1 MQPQQRHVEVL
12 DHLNGSRIV
21 FSDAGAGGPGHQS
34 PADLTQDVVVISPGL
49 PTPPRSPSHR
59 RSAAERRSSEVNGGG
74 PPVLSFGSYYGQSQS
89 SGAPANGNWSGT
101 AATLPRSARAEERLV
116 KFSGIGP
123 VDETGMPIASRSS
136 VNKPKDWYR
145 SMFRQIHK
153 KAAELEVAESG
164 LWSTDGDAAP
174 CKQPPTKHAAE
185 NRRTEV
191 DAFTLSSRGALPD
204 WTQLGDGDKGSDWR
218 RRQPEPKSIYD
229 FDPGR
234 SIVVEGDAQD
244 QWYPYRPPAK
254 AHTPSIE
261 ATLVS
266 ELSRFEAELDSDI
279 QGLERRLSQKQHR
292 RARGEGPVPAA
303 AQVAGRGHGTSS
315 STGPKQ
321 PVTRAHG
328 AAAASHPVVPGPGVA
343 QRTAPGPTYGT
354 RGPAVEV
361 MEFPPKRDEK
371 KMKAARAKFN
381 FQAQS
386 PKELMLQKGDVV
398 YIHRQVDANWFEGEH
413 HGRVGIFPTTYV
425 EMIPPTEK
433 PTPIKPPSIQVLEY
447 GEALALF
454 NFSADLPVE
463 LSFRKGERICVTRQ
477 VDDSWL
483 EGRISGT
490 ARSGIFPISYVQ
502 VVKMPR
508 TKSSEEYPA
517 SPSSPLSP
525 GRPLNSPRSP
535 GPFSPNPQ
543 TSPSKPCSTSP
554 VQAGQPSSSQAHSG
568 TTAFQTRASGS
579 PAQFSPSNQV
589 FNHWPD
595 PSPGFT
601 PASQQ
606 TNHWSAAQPATH
618 NREAASAALRSG
630 QTRPS
635 SQWTSSPKK
644 SVYGSQDDFPT
655 NPSQPRRH
663 IKASPVSQAPSGT
676 SSLLAQQ
683 QPYKAVYNY
692 KPQNGDELELRE
704 GDIVQVMEKCDDGW
718 FVGTSE
724 RTHAFGTFPG
734 NYVAPV

>member
-1 MQPQQRHVEVL
+1 MTRPQQTRQASVERSRVL
-12 DHLNGSRIV
+12 LRPHGLRVPSRKV
-21 FSDAGAGGPGHQS
+21 GPG
-34 PADLTQDVVVISPGL
+34 PD
-49 PTPPRSPSHR
+49 
-59 RSAAERRSSEVNGGG
+59 
-74 PPVLSFGSYYGQSQS
+74 
-89 SGAPANGNWSGT
+89 
-101 AATLPRSARAEERLV
+101 RL
-116 KFSGIGP
+116 
-123 VDETGMPIASRSS
+123 
-136 VNKPKDWYR
+136 
-145 SMFRQIHK
+145 
-153 KAAELEVAESG
+153 L
-164 LWSTDGDAAP
+164 
-174 CKQPPTKHAAE
+174 C
-185 NRRTEV
+185 
-191 DAFTLSSRGALPD
+191 
-204 WTQLGDGDKGSDWR
+204 
-218 RRQPEPKSIYD
+218 
-229 FDPGR
+229 
-234 SIVVEGDAQD
+234 
-244 QWYPYRPPAK
+244 
-254 AHTPSIE
+254 
-261 ATLVS
+261 
-266 ELSRFEAELDSDI
+266 
-279 QGLERRLSQKQHR
+279 
-292 RARGEGPVPAA
+292 
-303 AQVAGRGHGTSS
+303 S

-663 IKASPVSQAPSGT
+663 MKASPVSQAPSGT